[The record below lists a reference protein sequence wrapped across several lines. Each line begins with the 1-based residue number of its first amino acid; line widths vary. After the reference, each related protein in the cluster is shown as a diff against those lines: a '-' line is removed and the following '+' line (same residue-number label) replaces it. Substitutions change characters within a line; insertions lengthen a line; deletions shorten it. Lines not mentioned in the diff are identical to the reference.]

1 MLMRYYLGLGV
12 GHAHQSGKGCRFST
26 DGKSR
31 EDGVEEIEEDVQEE
45 ALENENRSSGDG
57 DDSGSDNASNI
68 DEDLSGDDD
77 SEEDY
82 SDDGEL
88 VAIKEMYGLSFS

>member
-1 MLMRYYLGLGV
+1 MRYYLGLGV

-31 EDGVEEIEEDVQEE
+31 EHDVEEIEMDVREEDV
-45 ALENENRSSGDG
+45 ENEDNKDG
-57 DDSGSDNASNI
+57 DDSGSDNASNM
-68 DEDLSGDDD
+68 DEDLSGDD
-77 SEEDY
+77 SEEGY

-88 VAIKEMYGLSFS
+88 VAMEEMYGLSSS